1 MNCDR
6 HRAIPAGD
14 RAGYEMLNAYGK
26 KSTRRQIL
34 GGDCASV
41 GLRRATREMSLPSVI
56 VTNGGLGCSAGANCN
71 AGPRPKWCAH
81 SRRLWGAKTWSEGPK
96 TVQVPLVSLGGK
108 RRNGFSVARA
118 KRSRNSSLP
127 ACRGKAVQN
136 TSRRNFR
143 LLTRLVRC
151 RSKSAI
157 SYTTSVPT
165 PNVGLRFF

>member
-56 VTNGGLGCSAGANCN
+56 VTNGDLGCSAGANCN

-108 RRNGFSVARA
+108 RRNGFSVSRA

-127 ACRGKAVQN
+127 ACPGEGGTKYLQAQLSIAYA
-136 TSRRNFR
+136 TGEMPFESRDFIYNECPNSE
-143 LLTRLVRC
+143 C
-151 RSKSAI
+151 RFEI
-157 SYTTSVPT
+157 
-165 PNVGLRFF
+165 F